1 MGTTGLI
8 YVAIVAAWAAYLVP
22 MLLKRNDEASARRSA
37 EKYSSSAARVLSRQS
52 DVQARSRYVVRPPG
66 SPGTASPDTGTDTV
80 PSEIGTEDPSPP
92 ARHVPNRARRVAAM
106 RRRRVLSILTLSL
119 LTVTALASFQMVGWW
134 TLAVPATL
142 IVGFVVLTRV
152 QLRRQARERAS
163 VAAEARARADAHHDR
178 GPATAPSL
186 AAQDHELTIEV
197 KLPVAPE
204 PEVAPS
210 RPEPRTDG
218 LWDPVPVTL
227 PTYVMK
233 EKAPDRTVRTISL
246 SGPEVF
252 SSARTADPEPE
263 AAPVVP
269 EPAPAPIE
277 EPEIRRAVGD

>member
-37 EKYSSSAARVLSRQS
+37 EKYSSSEARVLSRAT

-66 SPGTASPDTGTDTV
+66 PPGAGSPDEGA
-80 PSEIGTEDPSPP
+80 EDPSPP
-92 ARHVPNRARRVAAM
+92 ARYVPNRARRVAAM

-119 LTVTALASFQMVGWW
+119 LSVTVLASFQMLGWW
-134 TLAVPATL
+134 TLSVPATL
-142 IVGFVVLTRV
+142 IVAFVVLTRV
-152 QLRRQARERAS
+152 QLRRQARERAA
-163 VAAEARARADAHHDR
+163 VAAERRARAEAHHDR
-178 GPATAPSL
+178 GPATAPPLSPD
-186 AAQDHELTIEV
+186 QELTIEV
-197 KLPVAPE
+197 KLPVIPE
-204 PEVAPS
+204 PAAVDTK
-210 RPEPRTDG
+210 PEPRTDG

-252 SSARTADPEPE
+252 SSARTADPELE

-269 EPAPAPIE
+269 EPVPAPVE